1 MEPAHKNLCSLH
13 KIWVVLDREFENV
26 SELIHEFTTGLLKFQ
41 YSLGARMEGQKF
53 LDLQR
58 KWKQAIVDLEEVGAL
73 ASLNNLVIIEDIN
86 CNLLGIFYR
95 NM

>member
-1 MEPAHKNLCSLH
+1 
-13 KIWVVLDREFENV
+13 
-26 SELIHEFTTGLLKFQ
+26 
-41 YSLGARMEGQKF
+41 MEGQKF

-58 KWKQAIVDLEEVGAL
+58 KWKQTIVNLEEVGAL